1 MLSEKLRIIVP
12 LKDARVKEQEEV
24 TFHCEVNTEGAKAK
38 WFRNEEAI
46 FDSSKYIILQKDLVY
61 TLRIRNARLDDQ
73 ANYNVSLTNHRG
85 ENVKS
90 EANLIVEGKSH
101 GIRDIFS
108 QFVLWTQLKS
118 TFFFSFTTEEEL
130 RIIEPLQDIETME
143 KKSVTFWCKVNR
155 LNVTL
160 KWTKNG
166 EEVAFDNRVLYRIDK
181 YKHSLI
187 IKDCSFPDE
196 GEYIVTAG
204 KDKSV
209 AELLIIEAPT
219 EFVEH
224 LEDQTVTEF
233 DDAVFS
239 CQLSREKANVKWYRN
254 GREIKEGDK

>member
-1 MLSEKLRIIVP
+1 
-12 LKDARVKEQEEV
+12 
-24 TFHCEVNTEGAKAK
+24 
-38 WFRNEEAI
+38 
-46 FDSSKYIILQKDLVY
+46 
-61 TLRIRNARLDDQ
+61 
-73 ANYNVSLTNHRG
+73 
-85 ENVKS
+85 
-90 EANLIVEGKSH
+90 
-101 GIRDIFS
+101 
-108 QFVLWTQLKS
+108 
-118 TFFFSFTTEEEL
+118 
-130 RIIEPLQDIETME
+130 ME

-187 IKDCSFPDE
+187 IKDSGFPDE

-204 KDKSV
+204 QDKSI

-254 GREIKEGDK
+254 GREIKEDKK

>member
-1 MLSEKLRIIVP
+1 MKTKSTLFFFITEEDLRIV
-12 LKDARVKEQEEV
+12 
-24 TFHCEVNTEGAKAK
+24 
-38 WFRNEEAI
+38 
-46 FDSSKYIILQKDLVY
+46 
-61 TLRIRNARLDDQ
+61 
-73 ANYNVSLTNHRG
+73 
-85 ENVKS
+85 
-90 EANLIVEGKSH
+90 
-101 GIRDIFS
+101 
-108 QFVLWTQLKS
+108 
-118 TFFFSFTTEEEL
+118 
-130 RIIEPLQDIETME
+130 EPLRDIETME

-166 EEVAFDNRVLYRIDK
+166 EEVAFDNRVVYRVDK

-187 IKDCSFPDE
+187 IKDCGFPDE

-204 KDKSV
+204 QDKSV

-254 GREIKEGDK
+254 GREIKEGKK